1 MANELKTDRA
11 LDKNLRPLK
20 VGDEATAPI
29 ELATDKIRVREN
41 ATFSKDLTIEGDL
54 KIEGSTGDIAMTNG
68 TKIQSSDIAGFI
80 SVEALGLAIYGSTYE
95 GDNDTTDND
104 AQLTLVPAT
113 GMDAK
118 VNFYDASSIKWTIG
132 NDASASDELKF
143 DADNVTVGAN
153 TKMTLTDGGN
163 LSTAGTILSGWHG
176 STTRIKFFPHQFV
189 EHEAANA
196 RNFALVED
204 DVAGKLGVRVSNTSA
219 ILFTWVEIPTGYTA
233 TVARCYADTGS
244 NLDVQFYSTDIDDGD
259 ITDIGSGDASAEVNI
274 TDVAST
280 STNSIIVMLT
290 FANTTT
296 EFYGGY
302 ITITES

>member
-1 MANELKTDRA
+1 MANELKTDRS
-11 LDKNLRPLK
+11 LDSNLRPLK
-20 VGDEATAPI
+20 VGDESTAPI
-29 ELATDKIRVREN
+29 ELATDKIRVSEN
-41 ATFSKDLTIEGDL
+41 ATFTKDLTIEGDL

-80 SVEALGLAIYGSTYE
+80 SVEALGLAIYGSTYV
-95 GDNDTTDND
+95 GDGDDTDND
-104 AQLTLVPAT
+104 AQLTLVPAP
-113 GMDAK
+113 GYDAK
-118 VNFYDASSIKWTIG
+118 VNFYDASVIKWTIG
-132 NDASASDELKF
+132 NDASESDELKF

-153 TKMTLTDGGN
+153 TKMTLTDAGN

-176 STTRIKFFPHQFV
+176 STTRIKIFPHQFV

-233 TVARCYADTGS
+233 TVVRCYADTGS
-244 NLDVQFYSTDIDDGD
+244 NLDVQCYSTDIDDGD
-259 ITDIGSGDASAEVNI
+259 VTDINSGDASAEVNI

-290 FANTTT
+290 FANTST